1 MSALIQR
8 KLGFAINA
16 NLGAQVSLADA
27 AAMAT
32 CARNV
37 VLVGDPQQLGQVPH
51 NRERTYDREH

>member
-16 NLGAQVSLADA
+16 NLGAQVALADA